1 MSFIVNGQKM
11 MHAAVNTDPLQ
22 LTKAQE
28 LKQLYYGLKVRNIPH
43 VKIAEMNE
51 LKVWYDFGEKIGEGG
66 FGMVMSVKDRS
77 TNKKWAM
84 KVVFKT
90 NVGNRLML
98 AQQEIQI
105 LKLIQHPHII
115 YLDRIYESSKRIY
128 MIFEKCYGDF
138 AKIYHERKPF
148 VEKIAKKII
157 SELVDAVA
165 YLHKYDIVHRD
176 LKMENILLGENPEDP
191 SDEYYIK
198 LTDFGLSIVRSGKGV
213 DSMLHDF
220 CGTLCYMAPE
230 MITFRSYSQ
239 MCDMWSIGVILYM
252 LVMGKFPFFS
262 KNQQEL
268 QDLICTQDPKLNESK
283 LSVEVTDLILLLLV
297 KDPVKRMRA
306 TEVLQHPW
314 ILNTKITKGM
324 HYNIMEKMKEW
335 KSEMTVESGA
345 VSDWVATS
353 TDDSCKS
360 KQPMALPKTN
370 INFERR
376 SSKKLNTRSKTPGSR
391 DVLPKDASK
400 TTTGSTRKNGA
411 RRKPV

>member
-165 YLHKYDIVHRD
+165 YLHKYGNSRLEDGEHLVGGESRRPQRRVLHQTDRLRVEHRQVGQRGGQYAAR
-176 LKMENILLGENPEDP
+176 LLRHPLLHG
-191 SDEYYIK
+191 SVQKQRQSLLRLVY
-198 LTDFGLSIVRSGKGV
+198 FFCCGK
-213 DSMLHDF
+213 
-220 CGTLCYMAPE
+220 APE

-283 LSVEVTDLILLLLV
+283 LSVE
-297 KDPVKRMRA
+297 
-306 TEVLQHPW
+306 HPW